1 MTGDE
6 YLVKRIL
13 ELEEE
18 NKALKNSKTIQFVF
32 GTYYKLSKP
41 YSCKVKIEN
50 DKVIVE
56 EDKQDGN
63 DWICNNTR
71 N

>member
-18 NKALKNSKTIQFVF
+18 NTRLKNRKRIDVMIHP
-32 GTYYKLSKP
+32 YDEAKP
-41 YSCKVKIEN
+41 FTLKVKVKNDHIEIESEKEN
-50 DKVIVE
+50 
-56 EDKQDGN
+56 GN
-63 DWICNNTR
+63 DWICNNSR

>member
-18 NKALKNSKTIQFVF
+18 NTRLKNRKRIDVMIHPYNEAKPMALKV
-32 GTYYKLSKP
+32 
-41 YSCKVKIEN
+41 KVKNDHIEIESEKEN
-50 DKVIVE
+50 D
-56 EDKQDGN
+56 N
-63 DWICNNTR
+63 
-71 N
+71 

>member
-18 NKALKNSKTIQFVF
+18 NMRLKNRKQINLMLHP
-32 GTYYKLSKP
+32 YDKAKP
-41 YSCKVKIEN
+41 MTLKVKVKNDHIEIESE
-50 DKVIVE
+50 KEI
-56 EDKQDGN
+56 GN
-63 DWICNNTR
+63 D
-71 N
+71 

>member
-18 NKALKNSKTIQFVF
+18 NTRLKNRKRIDVMIHP
-32 GTYYKLSKP
+32 YDEAKP
-41 YSCKVKIEN
+41 MTLKVKVKNDHIDIEAV
-50 DKVIVE
+50 KE
-56 EDKQDGN
+56 DGN
-63 DWICNNTR
+63 DWICYNSR

>member
-18 NKALKNSKTIQFVF
+18 NTRLKNRKQINLMLHP
-32 GTYYKLSKP
+32 YDEAKP
-41 YSCKVKIEN
+41 MTLKVKVKNDHIDIEAVKEN
-50 DKVIVE
+50 GK
-56 EDKQDGN
+56 N
-63 DWICNNTR
+63 
-71 N
+71 

>member
-18 NKALKNSKTIQFVF
+18 NTRLKNQTIRR
-32 GTYYKLSKP
+32 K
-41 YSCKVKIEN
+41 
-50 DKVIVE
+50 
-56 EDKQDGN
+56 
-63 DWICNNTR
+63 
-71 N
+71 

>member
-18 NKALKNSKTIQFVF
+18 NKALKESKEIRFVF
-32 GTYYKLSKP
+32 GTYFKIKPATYKL
-41 YSCKVKIEN
+41 KIDGDNVSVESEKEN
-50 DKVIVE
+50 D
-56 EDKQDGN
+56 N
-63 DWICNNTR
+63 
-71 N
+71 

>member
-18 NKALKNSKTIQFVF
+18 NKALKENKKIYFVF
-32 GTYYKLSKP
+32 GTCYKLKP
-41 YSCKVKIEN
+41 FAYKVKVDGDN
-50 DKVIVE
+50 VIVE
-56 EDKQDGN
+56 KEKENGKN
-63 DWICNNTR
+63 DR
-71 N
+71 

>member
-18 NKALKNSKTIQFVF
+18 NTRLKNRKQIN
-32 GTYYKLSKP
+32 LMLHP
-41 YSCKVKIEN
+41 YSEAKPMTLKVKVKNDHIEIESE
-50 DKVIVE
+50 KE
-56 EDKQDGN
+56 DGN
-63 DWICNNTR
+63 D
-71 N
+71 

>member
-18 NKALKNSKTIQFVF
+18 NMRLKNRKQINLMLHP
-32 GTYYKLSKP
+32 YDEAKP
-41 YSCKVKIEN
+41 MTLKVKVKNDHIEIESEKEN
-50 DKVIVE
+50 
-56 EDKQDGN
+56 GN
-63 DWICNNTR
+63 D
-71 N
+71 

>member
-18 NKALKNSKTIQFVF
+18 NKALKESKEIRFIF
-32 GTYYKLSKP
+32 GTYFKIKPATYKL
-41 YSCKVKIEN
+41 KIDGDN
-50 DKVIVE
+50 VSVE
-56 EDKQDGN
+56 KEKEDGQN
-63 DWICNNTR
+63 WICNNTR

>member
-18 NKALKNSKTIQFVF
+18 NKALKESKEIRFVF
-32 GTYYKLSKP
+32 GTYFKIKPATYKL
-41 YSCKVKIEN
+41 KIDGDNASVEKEKKNEN
-50 DKVIVE
+50 
-56 EDKQDGN
+56 
-63 DWICNNTR
+63 
-71 N
+71 

>member
-18 NKALKNSKTIQFVF
+18 NKALKESKTIQFVF
-32 GTYYKLSKP
+32 GTYYDLEPST
-41 YSCKVKIEN
+41 YKVKIDGDNVSVEKEKEN
-50 DKVIVE
+50 D
-56 EDKQDGN
+56 N
-63 DWICNNTR
+63 
-71 N
+71 

>member
-13 ELEEE
+13 ELEQE
-18 NKALKNSKTIQFVF
+18 NKALKESKTIQFVF
-32 GTYYKLSKP
+32 GTCYKLSKP
-41 YSCKVKIEN
+41 YSCKVKVEN

-56 EDKQDGN
+56 EGK
-63 DWICNNTR
+63 
-71 N
+71 

>member
-13 ELEEE
+13 ELEQE
-18 NKALKNSKTIQFVF
+18 NKALKESKEIRFVF
-32 GTYYKLSKP
+32 GTCYKLNKP
-41 YSCKVKIEN
+41 FTCKVKIEN

-56 EDKQDGN
+56 EK
-63 DWICNNTR
+63 
-71 N
+71 

>member
-18 NKALKNSKTIQFVF
+18 NKALKESKEIRFIF
-32 GTYYKLSKP
+32 GTYFKIKPATYKL
-41 YSCKVKIEN
+41 KIDGDN
-50 DKVIVE
+50 VSVE
-56 EDKQDGN
+56 KEKEDGQN
-63 DWICNNTR
+63 
-71 N
+71 

>member
-18 NKALKNSKTIQFVF
+18 NTRLKNRKQIN
-32 GTYYKLSKP
+32 LMLHP
-41 YSCKVKIEN
+41 YSEAKPMTLKVKVKNDHIEIESE
-50 DKVIVE
+50 KE
-56 EDKQDGN
+56 DGN

>member
-18 NKALKNSKTIQFVF
+18 NKALKESKTIQFVF
-32 GTYYKLSKP
+32 GTYYDLKPAAYKL
-41 YSCKVKIEN
+41 KIDGN
-50 DKVIVE
+50 NVIVE
-56 EDKQDGN
+56 KEKENGN
-63 DWICNNTR
+63 D
-71 N
+71 

>member
-13 ELEEE
+13 ELEQE
-18 NKALKNSKTIQFVF
+18 NKALKESKEIRFIF
-32 GTYYKLSKP
+32 GTCYKLSKP
-41 YSCKVKIEN
+41 YSCKVKVEN

-56 EDKQDGN
+56 EGE
-63 DWICNNTR
+63 
-71 N
+71 

>member
-18 NKALKNSKTIQFVF
+18 NTRLKNRKQIN
-32 GTYYKLSKP
+32 LMLHP
-41 YSCKVKIEN
+41 YSEAKPMTLKVKVKNDHIEIESEKEN
-50 DKVIVE
+50 
-56 EDKQDGN
+56 GN
-63 DWICNNTR
+63 DWICYNTR

>member
-18 NKALKNSKTIQFVF
+18 NKALKESKTIQFVF
-32 GTYYKLSKP
+32 GTYYDLKPATYKL
-41 YSCKVKIEN
+41 KIDG
-50 DKVIVE
+50 DKAIVE
-56 EDKQDGN
+56 KEKQDGKN
-63 DWICNNTR
+63 DR
-71 N
+71 

>member
-13 ELEEE
+13 ELEQE
-18 NKALKNSKTIQFVF
+18 NKALKESKTIQFVF

-41 YSCKVKIEN
+41 YSCKVKVEN

-56 EDKQDGN
+56 EGK
-63 DWICNNTR
+63 
-71 N
+71 

>member
-18 NKALKNSKTIQFVF
+18 NTRLKNR
-32 GTYYKLSKP
+32 
-41 YSCKVKIEN
+41 
-50 DKVIVE
+50 
-56 EDKQDGN
+56 KQIN
-63 DWICNNTR
+63 LMLHP
-71 N
+71 

>member
-18 NKALKNSKTIQFVF
+18 NKALKESKTIQFVF
-32 GTYYKLSKP
+32 GTYYDLKPATYKL
-41 YSCKVKIEN
+41 KIDGEN
-50 DKVIVE
+50 ISVE
-56 EDKQDGN
+56 KEKEDGKN
-63 DWICNNTR
+63 DR
-71 N
+71 